1 MRECAHAIASVLA
14 RTPRSTQ
21 NGVRDLPQNVMDL
34 LVDEDQVA
42 DYSWSPQLGS
52 RPKKNQESIRAAS
65 ITETTTNNKKNKI
78 KMGTQH

>member
-1 MRECAHAIASVLA
+1 MLA

-42 DYSWSPQLGS
+42 DYSWSPNLALAQG
-52 RPKKNQESIRAAS
+52 RRGEYHRDN
-65 ITETTTNNKKNKI
+65 NNKKI

>member
-1 MRECAHAIASVLA
+1 MRECAHANASVLA

-42 DYSWSPQLGS
+42 DYSWSPQFGS
-52 RPKKNQESIRAAS
+52 RAKKKLESSPRGKYHRYN
-65 ITETTTNNKKNKI
+65 EK

>member
-14 RTPRSTQ
+14 RPPGSTQ
-21 NGVRDLPQNVMDL
+21 NDVRDLPQSVMDL

-42 DYSWSPQLGS
+42 DYSWSPQFGS
-52 RPKKNQESIRAAS
+52 RARDHRDN
-65 ITETTTNNKKNKI
+65 NNKKI

>member
-14 RTPRSTQ
+14 RPPRSTQ

-34 LVDEDQVA
+34 LVEEDQTA
-42 DYSWSPQLGS
+42 DYSWSPQFGS
-52 RPKKNQESIRAAS
+52 RAREAVRAAKYHRD
-65 ITETTTNNKKNKI
+65 NK